1 MAAEKQAKREELIMT
16 KEELKA
22 LGLNDEQADKIV
34 EDYGKNFVAKSQFN
48 AKNDE
53 LKALKAERQTAQ
65 AELDKLKAD
74 NANNADLVK
83 QLDEL
88 KAAQAKREEEYAAQV
103 EQMRLDAAVDRALIA
118 AKAKNTKAARVLLDM
133 SAVKLDGETISG
145 LDEQIKA
152 LKTSDG
158 YLFEQD
164 AQISGIIPGS
174 SADPAPKNSIEQLID
189 GAIAN
194 I

>member
-53 LKALKAERQTAQ
+53 LKALKAERQTAR

-74 NANNADLVK
+74 NANNAELVK

-103 EQMRLDAAVDRALIA
+103 EQMKLDAAVDRALIA

-133 SAVKLDGETISG
+133 SAVKLDGEKISG
-145 LDEQIKA
+145 LEEQIEA

-164 AQISGIIPGS
+164 AQISGVIPGRG
-174 SADPAPKNSIEQLID
+174 ADPAPKNSIEQLID

>member
-1 MAAEKQAKREELIMT
+1 MT

-103 EQMRLDAAVDRALIA
+103 EQMKLDAAVDRSLVA
-118 AKAKNTKAARVLLDM
+118 AKVKNAKAVRALLDM
-133 SAVKLDGETISG
+133 GAVKLDGEKISG

-164 AQISGIIPGS
+164 AQISGIIPGGG
-174 SADPAPKNSIEQLID
+174 ADPAPKNSIEQLID

-194 I
+194 V

>member
-1 MAAEKQAKREELIMT
+1 
-16 KEELKA
+16 
-22 LGLNDEQADKIV
+22 
-34 EDYGKNFVAKSQFN
+34 
-48 AKNDE
+48 
-53 LKALKAERQTAQ
+53 
-65 AELDKLKAD
+65 
-74 NANNADLVK
+74 
-83 QLDEL
+83 
-88 KAAQAKREEEYAAQV
+88 
-103 EQMRLDAAVDRALIA
+103 MRLDAAVDRALIA

-133 SAVKLDGETISG
+133 NAVKLDGETISG

-174 SADPAPKNSIEQLID
+174 GADPAPKNSIEQLID

>member
-1 MAAEKQAKREELIMT
+1 MT

-74 NANNADLVK
+74 NANNAELVK

-88 KAAQAKREEEYAAQV
+88 KAAQAKREKEYAAQV
-103 EQMRLDAAVDRALIA
+103 EQMKLDAAVDRALIA

-133 SAVKLDGETISG
+133 NAVKLDGETISG

-174 SADPAPKNSIEQLID
+174 SADPAPKNSIEQIID

>member
-1 MAAEKQAKREELIMT
+1 MT

-74 NANNADLVK
+74 NANNAELVK

-103 EQMRLDAAVDRALIA
+103 EQMKLDAAVDRALIA

-133 SAVKLDGETISG
+133 SAVKLDGEKISG
-145 LDEQIKA
+145 LEEQIKA

-174 SADPAPKNSIEQLID
+174 GADPTQKNSIEQLID

>member
-1 MAAEKQAKREELIMT
+1 MT

-22 LGLNDEQADKIV
+22 LGLNDEQAEKIV

-103 EQMRLDAAVDRALIA
+103 EQMKLDAAVDRSLVA
-118 AKAKNTKAARVLLDM
+118 AKVKNAKAVRALLDM
-133 SAVKLDGETISG
+133 GAVKLDGEKISG
-145 LDEQIKA
+145 LDEQVKA

-164 AQISGIIPGS
+164 AQISGIIPQSG
-174 SADPAPKNSIEQLID
+174 ADPAPKNSIEQLID